1 MEPRLLRWIVACLAL
16 GAAFVAA
23 AMGQD
28 ASATLPAWELE
39 GLTLLRNAGFGLL
52 AAALAAFAL
61 RGVIGRALAD
71 DDGAGRAQVE
81 GAAQSVFASPRAQLF
96 WISFAALFIEV
107 MLIRY
112 CNSQLRIFSF
122 YKNVPLI
129 ASYVGLGVG
138 CHLGGGRGSHAVSF
152 LLWLIPFAVFLAA
165 GAGAVDGYLGLWA
178 AYGTSEHMLGDVV
191 VQQATA
197 SEAFWSQVYIGVFCV
212 LAFLAVGG
220 LFLTLGRLLGRALEQ
235 VPRLPAYS
243 LNIAGSLLGVLA
255 FAALSMLETP
265 PWAWFALG
273 LAPLAWVFTRGA
285 QRRVAL
291 ALAAVSVIGVVGAIG
306 GTIWSRYQK
315 LVVIELPAEAG
326 TRSSS
331 SSFLILISDVFY
343 QVAMDLRPESLASP
357 RDNPFPHYDAVFGS
371 LGGSPGRVLI
381 VGAGSGND
389 VAAALR
395 AGASHVDAVDI
406 DPAIV
411 AVGRRVH
418 PERPYSDPRV
428 TVIIDDARAAFRK
441 LPPASY
447 DAIVFGLLDS
457 HTQLGVSSVRLDNYV
472 FTLESL
478 ASARRLLKP
487 GGRLVIT
494 AATFREWFSARFEAM
509 MRATCD
515 GPVQVIRAGN
525 WFTFVGQ
532 VNQPAAPP
540 RELSPS
546 LLASLPTDDW
556 PFLYLPERG
565 VPRAYLVVVGMLIA
579 ASLLLLRRGGF
590 GFASVSL
597 EHTHLLLLGAAFLL
611 MEVSAINRLA
621 LLFGTTWIVSAV
633 AIALVLVLIMGANTL
648 VALAGALPY
657 SLSYALLFLALLAS
671 YLIDPAMVLGRG
683 AAWAVGFGLV
693 LLSPVF
699 FAGTIFSRSF
709 AAARA
714 AGPAL
719 GFNMLGAALGG
730 WIEYATMATGIR
742 SLVLVAMGLYAA
754 SLLALLAARRGYS
767 RSASPRA

>member
-16 GAAFVAA
+16 GVVFIAA
-23 AMGQD
+23 ASQLAAD
-28 ASATLPAWELE
+28 PALPTWELE
-39 GLTLLRNAGFGLL
+39 GLVLLRNAGFGLL
-52 AAALAAFAL
+52 AAVVAAFAL
-61 RGVIGRALAD
+61 RGVVGRALAEG
-71 DDGAGRAQVE
+71 DGD
-81 GAAQSVFASPRAQLF
+81 AASALANARAQLF

-152 LLWLIPFAVFLAA
+152 LLWLIPFALFLAA
-165 GAGAVDGYLGLWA
+165 GAGAIDGYLGLWA
-178 AYGTSEHMLGDVV
+178 AFGTSEHMLGDVV
-191 VQQATA
+191 VKQATA
-197 SEAFWSQVYIGVFCV
+197 DEAFWSQLYIGTFCV

-220 LFLTLGRLLGRALEQ
+220 LFLTLGRLLGQALER

-265 PWAWFALG
+265 PWVWFALG

-291 ALAAVSVIGVVGAIG
+291 AQAAASVVAVVGAVG
-306 GTIWSRYQK
+306 GTLWSRYQK
-315 LVVIELPAEAG
+315 LVVIELPAEPGARG
-326 TRSSS
+326 SS

-357 RDNPFPHYDAVFGS
+357 AANPFPHYDAVFRS
-371 LGGSPGRVLI
+371 LSGSPGRVLI

-411 AVGRRVH
+411 AIGRRVH

-428 TVIIDDARAAFRK
+428 SVIIDDARAAFRK

-509 MRATCD
+509 LRATCD
-515 GPVQVIRAGN
+515 GPVQVIQAGN
-525 WFTFVGQ
+525 WFTFVGV
-532 VNQPAAPP
+532 VNDPSAPP
-540 RELSPS
+540 RELTESS
-546 LLASLPTDDW
+546 RASLPTDDW

-565 VPRAYLVVVGMLIA
+565 VPRAYVVVIGMLIA

-590 GFASVSL
+590 SFASVSF

-633 AIALVLVLIMGANTL
+633 AISLVLALIMAANTL
-648 VALAGALPY
+648 VALAGAVPY
-657 SLSYALLFLALLAS
+657 ALSYALLLLALLAS
-671 YLIDPAMVLGRG
+671 LAVDPSFVLGRG
-683 AAWAVGFGLV
+683 FAWAAGCGLV

-699 FAGTIFSRSF
+699 FAGMIFSRSF
-709 AAARA
+709 GATRA

-719 GFNMLGAALGG
+719 GFNMLGSALGG
-730 WIEYATMATGIR
+730 WLEYATMATGIR
-742 SLVLVAMGLYAA
+742 ALVLVALALYAA
-754 SLLALLAARRGYS
+754 SLLALIAHS
-767 RSASPRA
+767 RTGSLRA